1 VALSLLGIYDMPS
14 PGVSH
19 ARILLV
25 DDSLAQCELLSQAL
39 ARHGYHDATRRAA
52 SVDSALAFLEDT
64 LRSIPAALPELILAD
79 LKLTGQSGVEL
90 ARRVRS
96 HRRFAHLPIVMLTT
110 SDTPEEILDCYASGV
125 NGYVVKPSTFEELVV
140 LTRDLCA
147 YWLNWNR
154 PSPLQ
159 PPPRSGVEEPRRLC

>member
-1 VALSLLGIYDMPS
+1 MPAL
-14 PGVSH
+14 PGSRP
-19 ARILLV
+19 RILLV
-25 DDSLAQCELLSQAL
+25 EDSLAQCELLSQAL
-39 ARHGYHDATRRAA
+39 ARHGYQDATRQAA
-52 SVDSALAFLEDT
+52 SVDSALAFLEDA
-64 LRSIPAALPELILAD
+64 LRAVPPALPELILAD

-90 ARRVRS
+90 ARRIRS
-96 HRRFAHLPIVMLTT
+96 HDRLAHVPIVMLTT
-110 SDTPEEILDCYASGV
+110 SDIPEEILDCYASGV

-159 PPPRSGVEEPRRLC
+159 PPARSGGKEPRSLC